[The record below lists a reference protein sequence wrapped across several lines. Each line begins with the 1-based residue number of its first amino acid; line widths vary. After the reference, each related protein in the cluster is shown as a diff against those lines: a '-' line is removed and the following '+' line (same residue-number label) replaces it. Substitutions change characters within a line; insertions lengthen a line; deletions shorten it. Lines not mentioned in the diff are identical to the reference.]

1 MKNILIFSLSF
12 LAFGANVAAA
22 DQKALYAPLAAGTA
36 VAAGTLIAL
45 NENPGKAALHVL
57 GALTAAGVIG
67 TVTHVAI
74 SKWDSIKA
82 GFLRGCTKI
91 SSAIDSTVGIPAT
104 ASSLRKWATS
114 VAGATAGAVF
124 TYAIMPIE
132 GAGNPYA
139 TGALVLI
146 GSFAGTASAHA
157 AARALL
163 NSMGYT
169 VTVTEAAPAAEA

>member
-1 MKNILIFSLSF
+1 MKNVLLFSLSF
-12 LAFGANVAAA
+12 LAVGLNAAT
-22 DQKALYAPLAAGTA
+22 DSKAFYGSLAAGTT

-45 NENPGKAALHVL
+45 NEDPVKAATHVL
-57 GALTAAGVIG
+57 GALTAAGLIG
-67 TVTHVAI
+67 TATHLAI
-74 SKWDSIKA
+74 SKWEAIKA
-82 GFLRGCTKI
+82 GFLRGCEKI
-91 SSAIDSTVGIPAT
+91 SSAIDSTVGIPTT

-114 VAGATAGAVF
+114 TAGAITGGVF
-124 TYAIMPIE
+124 TYGIMPIE

-169 VTVTEAAPAAEA
+169 VTVTETAPQ